1 MSDQTE
7 SSTRV
12 YPVVDMTDGM
22 RSGAPSFPDVE
33 INVLDYWKND
43 DTFAASIANRADA
56 PEFVFYDGPPFANGL
71 PHYGHLLTGYVKDLV
86 PRYQTM
92 RGKKVERRFG
102 WDTHGLP
109 AELEAERQL
118 GITDK
123 SEIEKMG
130 VEKFNDFCRDSV
142 LRYTGEWR
150 DYVTR
155 QARWVDF
162 DNDYKTL
169 DIDFMESVMW
179 AFKRL
184 WDKGLIYQG
193 YRVLPYSW
201 YEQTPLSNQES
212 KLDDAYRMRQ
222 DPAVTVRM
230 PFVVGSDSPLSELDG
245 VNALIWT
252 TTPWTLP
259 SNLAIAVNPDVT
271 YVHVRAADG
280 QEYLLAEPLLAGY
293 AKEIVDP
300 QVLGSYHG
308 RQLEGLAYTPPF
320 DFFLGHPNAHRVL
333 LGDYVTTDS
342 GTGIVHLA
350 PAFGEEDM
358 ELATA
363 NGIDVVQPLD
373 AGGRFT
379 SMVPPYEGLM
389 VFDANPVIIKD
400 LKEVGRIL
408 RHETIEHSYPHS
420 WRSGKPLIYMAVP
433 SWFVAVDP
441 IKDRMIELNKQITWS
456 PAHIRDGQ
464 FGKWLEGARD
474 WNISRNRYWGAP
486 IPVWVSDDPEHP
498 RTDVYGSLDELER
511 DFGVRPDN
519 LHRPYIDELTRP
531 NPDDPTGNSTMRRVP
546 EVLDCWFE
554 SGSMPYAQVHY
565 PFENADW
572 FDGTDT
578 ESAHNPGDF
587 IVEYNGQTRGWF
599 YNLHVLATA
608 LFDRPA
614 FKTVAA
620 HGIVLGDDGQKM
632 SKSKRNY
639 PDVNEVFDRDGS
651 DAMRWFLMASPIL
664 RGGNLVVT
672 EKGIREGVRQALLP
686 LWNAYSFLQ
695 LYADRPATW
704 RTDSSN
710 VLDRYILAKLAVTR
724 DAMTEALDVYDVSGA
739 CEAFREFVESLTNW
753 YVRRSRARFWAGQ
766 DEDADAFD
774 TLYTVL
780 EVASRLA
787 APLLP
792 LATEAIW
799 RGLTGGRS
807 VHLTDWPTSDELPG
821 DPDLVA
827 AMDDVQAVCSTAS
840 SVRKANK
847 LRVRLPL
854 PQLTVASPNAER
866 LAPYTDLIADEMNVK
881 SVELST
887 AADRYGHYELA
898 VNARAAGPRLG
909 KDVQR
914 VIKAV
919 KAGNWTVRTTD
930 DGTEVVSVDGID
942 LLPGEYSRKL
952 VAEEPDSTAE
962 LPGGGGLVVLDTN
975 VTEDLEAEGWAKD
988 RVRELQEARRG
999 LGLDVSDRIEVRFV
1013 VPSGR
1018 LEWARLHTD
1027 MIAGEVLATS
1037 FVVECADDAAPG
1049 ATELGDGVTADIRK
1063 AG

>member
-230 PFVVGSDSPLSELDG
+230 PLVVGSDSPLSELDG

-1013 VPSGR
+1013 VPRGR
-1018 LEWARLHTD
+1018 LEWARLHAN